1 MDLVPTAAVIYRDV
15 GGAVHN
21 ALFMSMGTKGLRIHA
36 DLETLCPD

>member
-21 ALFMSMGTKGLRIHA
+21 ALFMSMGTKGLHPCGFG
-36 DLETLCPD
+36 DTLS